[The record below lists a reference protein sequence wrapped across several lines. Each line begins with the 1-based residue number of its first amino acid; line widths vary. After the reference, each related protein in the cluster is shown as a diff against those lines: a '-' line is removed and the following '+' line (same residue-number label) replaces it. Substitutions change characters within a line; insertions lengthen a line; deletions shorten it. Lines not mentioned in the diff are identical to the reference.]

1 MLSVTIESCT
11 NGYVIVDEMTG
22 KTYIAHAIDGF
33 YSQQS
38 IVGVLKT
45 IEEAVK
51 PKVPT
56 VSEAEL
62 KV

>member
-1 MLSVTIESCT
+1 MHVTIKSCA
-11 NGYVIVDEMTG
+11 NGYIVVDQNTFEE
-22 KTYIAHAIDGF
+22 YVAHAIDGF

-45 IEEAVK
+45 IEEASK

-56 VSEAEL
+56 TFEAEL